1 MVLNRYCK
9 KCRKK
14 IIILSNK
21 IIKIIM
27 KLPEDLLLAQVEKEL
42 HIIRLQT
49 RLKEIYEEK
58 LDRKYF

>member
-1 MVLNRYCK
+1 
-9 KCRKK
+9 
-14 IIILSNK
+14 
-21 IIKIIM
+21 M